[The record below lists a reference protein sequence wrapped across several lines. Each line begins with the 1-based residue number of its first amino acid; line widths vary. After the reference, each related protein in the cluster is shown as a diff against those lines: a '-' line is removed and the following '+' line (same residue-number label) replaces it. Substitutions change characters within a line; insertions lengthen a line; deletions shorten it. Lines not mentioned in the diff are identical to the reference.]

1 MSAGLLTAAEQAPTG
16 SATHSHGSALQR
28 LETPGMRQI
37 RITRVVPPQPPV
49 PCGGRPLSFKN
60 VRVRRWHRD
69 LDQQGPRWL
78 GDKVCGG
85 RSRVRRS
92 FGHMVAFADEQL
104 SGRECRIVACDARS
118 HLSRDQRWIGGWL
131 DEVERWFRWVLGDL
145 SPPRCALRVIAG
157 CEARGRPNALL
168 IHPVA
173 TGEGKIGRVSLCE
186 RLIDAPLFGRLAW
199 MESRGG
205 VQGLAVGIAAGA
217 GR

>member
-1 MSAGLLTAAEQAPTG
+1 MSAGLLAAAEQAPTG

-37 RITRVVPPQPPV
+37 RITRVVPPQPLV

-78 GDKVCGG
+78 GDKVCGSP
-85 RSRVRRS
+85 SRVRRS

-104 SGRECRIVACDARS
+104 SGRDCRNGECDARS
-118 HLSRDQRWIGGWL
+118 HVASDQRWIGGWV
-131 DEVERWFRWVLGDL
+131 DDVERWFRSVLGDL
-145 SPPRCALRVIAG
+145 SPPRRALRVIAG
-157 CEARGRPNALL
+157 CEARGKAEGLP

-173 TGEGKIGRVSLCE
+173 TGEGKIGRVNSCE
-186 RLIDAPLFGRLAW
+186 PSVDASSSGTPQRWKVVAGSRDKPL
-199 MESRGG
+199 
-205 VQGLAVGIAAGA
+205 
-217 GR
+217 